1 MKVYQEITIIPDDD
15 NAPYFLW
22 SKLYNQLHIA
32 LADVANTHGIRTIG
46 VAFPNYRY
54 VERDG
59 KTFATLGS
67 RLRIF
72 APSRDELEKLNLAK
86 WLDRLK
92 DYVHIKA
99 IADVGDKATGYVVVE
114 RQQRPHLE
122 KQAKR
127 FAEFK
132 NLTLDQ
138 ALEHCLAHKKQP
150 KAYPFIELFSQTNQV
165 PYRLYI
171 KQTVVDKTVDGE
183 FTVYGMHNQGGA
195 MTDKATVPHW

>member
-15 NAPYFLW
+15 KAPYFLW

-72 APSRDELEKLNLAK
+72 APSCDELEKLNLAK
-86 WLDRLK
+86 WLDRLT

-99 IADVGDKATGYVVVE
+99 IADVGERATGNVVVE
-114 RQQRPHLE
+114 RYRYQDLG
-122 KQAKR
+122 KQVER
-127 FAEFK
+127 FARFK
-132 NLTLDQ
+132 NLTVEQ
-138 ALEHCLAHKKQP
+138 ALEHCLAYKKQP
-150 KAYPFIELFSQTNQV
+150 RTYPFIELFSQTNQV

>member
-67 RLRIF
+67 RWRIF
-72 APSRDELEKLNLAK
+72 APSCDELEKLNLAK
-86 WLDRLK
+86 CLDRLT

-99 IADVGDKATGYVVVE
+99 IADVGERATGNVVVE
-114 RQQRPHLE
+114 RYRYQDLG
-122 KQAKR
+122 KQVER
-127 FAEFK
+127 FARFK
-132 NLTLDQ
+132 NLTVEQ
-138 ALEHCLAHKKQP
+138 ALEHCLAYKKQP
-150 KAYPFIELFSQTNQV
+150 RTYPFIELFSQTNQV

>member
-72 APSRDELEKLNLAK
+72 APSCDELEKLNLAK
-86 WLDRLK
+86 WLDRLT

-99 IADVGDKATGYVVVE
+99 IADLVKDYEPRKLKE
-114 RQQRPHLE
+114 
-122 KQAKR
+122 
-127 FAEFK
+127 
-132 NLTLDQ
+132 
-138 ALEHCLAHKKQP
+138 
-150 KAYPFIELFSQTNQV
+150 
-165 PYRLYI
+165 
-171 KQTVVDKTVDGE
+171 TVI
-183 FTVYGMHNQGGA
+183 
-195 MTDKATVPHW
+195 

>member
-72 APSRDELEKLNLAK
+72 APSCDELEKLNLAK
-86 WLDRLK
+86 WLDRLT

-99 IADVGDKATGYVVVE
+99 IADVGERATGTVVVE
-114 RQQRPHLE
+114 RYRYRDLV
-122 KQAKR
+122 KQVER
-127 FAEFK
+127 FARFK
-132 NLTLDQ
+132 NLTVEQ
-138 ALEHCLAHKKQP
+138 ALEHCLAYKKQP
-150 KAYPFIELFSQTNQV
+150 RTYPFIELFSQTNQV

>member
-59 KTFATLGS
+59 KAFATLGS

-72 APSRDELEKLNLAK
+72 APSCDELEKLNLAK
-86 WLDRLK
+86 WLDRLT

-99 IADVGDKATGYVVVE
+99 IADVGERATGNVVVE
-114 RQQRPHLE
+114 RYRYQDLG
-122 KQAKR
+122 KQVER
-127 FAEFK
+127 FARFK
-132 NLTLDQ
+132 NLTVEQ
-138 ALEHCLAHKKQP
+138 ALEHCLAYKKQP
-150 KAYPFIELFSQTNQV
+150 RTYPFIELFSQTNQV

>member
-72 APSRDELEKLNLAK
+72 APSCDELEKLNLAK
-86 WLDRLK
+86 WLDRLT

-99 IADVGDKATGYVVVE
+99 IADVGERATGNVVVE
-114 RQQRPHLE
+114 RYRYQDLG
-122 KQAKR
+122 KQVER
-127 FAEFK
+127 FARFK
-132 NLTLDQ
+132 NLTVEQ
-138 ALEHCLAHKKQP
+138 ALEHCLAYKKQP
-150 KAYPFIELFSQTNQV
+150 RTYPFIELFSQTNQV